1 MNADKKADKSPSAS
15 FQRFLRDSLV
25 AGIVAAVP
33 LVAVWWVFDRVVLNM
48 DGVLAFLPQQI
59 RDIAWTPPFSSA
71 PIPFLK
77 TPGLGFVLTI
87 LIFVIAG
94 AFTRGFLGRAVVRTI
109 IDPLQ
114 RTPVLGTIYSAV
126 RQLLETVFSK
136 QAQSFQR
143 VVLVQFPREGAYVL
157 AFVTAKAW
165 EGVERAVGKSMVS
178 VFVPTTPN
186 PTSGFFVM
194 FPEDECIP
202 LNMTVEEAFKAIMS
216 SGIIV
221 PEDGGVLGV
230 DVGTMTVNIEPVT
243 IDE

>member
-1 MNADKKADKSPSAS
+1 MSADKKPDKVATSL
-15 FQRFLRDSLV
+15 QRFLRDSLV
-25 AGIVAAVP
+25 AGIVSAVP
-33 LVAVWWVFDRVVLNM
+33 LVAVWWVFDQVVLNM
-48 DGVLAFLPQQI
+48 DGVLAFLPQQV
-59 RDIAWTPPFSSA
+59 REVTWTPPFSTA

-77 TPGLGFVLTI
+77 TPGLGFILTI
-87 LIFVIAG
+87 VLLVFVG
-94 AFTRGFLGRAVVRTI
+94 AFARGFVGRALVRAI
-109 IDPLQ
+109 VDPLQ

-136 QAQSFQR
+136 KAQSFQR

-157 AFVTAKAW
+157 AFVTASAW
-165 EGVERAVGKSMVS
+165 AGVEDAVGKSMVS

-216 SGIIV
+216 SGIV
-221 PEDGGVLGV
+221 MPADGGVLGI

-243 IDE
+243 IEE

>member
-1 MNADKKADKSPSAS
+1 M
-15 FQRFLRDSLV
+15 
-25 AGIVAAVP
+25 P

-48 DGVLAFLPQQI
+48 DGVLGFLPESI
-59 RDIAWTPPFSSA
+59 RGITWTPPFSRA

-77 TPGLGFVLTI
+77 TPGLGFILTVI
-87 LIFVIAG
+87 LLTFVG
-94 AFTRGFLGRAVVRTI
+94 AFARGFVGRTLVRTI
-109 IDPLQ
+109 VEPIQ

-136 QAQSFQR
+136 QAQNFQR

-157 AFVTAKAW
+157 GFVTAAAW
-165 EGVERAVGKSMVS
+165 EGVEKAVGRKMVS

-194 FPEDECIP
+194 FAEDECIP

-216 SGIIV
+216 SGIV
-221 PEDGGVLGV
+221 MPVDGGVLGV
-230 DVGTMTVNIEPVT
+230 DVGTMTINVEPVSGGL
-243 IDE
+243 